1 MRKETK
7 LQNMAQIQKT
17 EILAPAGSYESM
29 TAAIEAGA
37 DAVYIGGSRFGARA
51 FANNLDEERMLKA
64 IDYAHLH
71 QVKLYMTVNTLMKE
85 TELEELYSYLLPF
98 YKRGLDA
105 VIVQDLGA
113 FFKIREWFPEL
124 PVHASTQMT
133 ITGVQGAK
141 MLAAMGADRVVTA
154 RELSLEE
161 IREIHKELPEL
172 EIESFVHGALCYC
185 YSGQCL
191 LSSLIGGRS
200 GNRGRCAQPCRLPY
214 EVKENGKTLNKKDEK
229 YVLSPKD
236 LCVLDILPEL
246 IEAGIYSLKIEGRMK
261 SQRYTAGVVR
271 IYRKYVDA
279 YYKNGREKYHVE
291 AADRKELL
299 DLFDRGGQT
308 EGYYR
313 QHNGKDMIT
322 LKEKPAFR
330 EANQALFDFLDKT
343 YVEKQSQIGILGN
356 ITVRVGEPLMLT
368 LEKKLS
374 SKNASIAVT
383 VIGEMVQA
391 AKNQPLTAQ
400 RIRTQMQKTGTSVF
414 FWENLCV
421 ETDEKSFLPM
431 QALNALRRQGMEK
444 LEEAILSK
452 YQRRKPQETNW
463 EEQTEYDT
471 AAKDIRT
478 KAAPVKTVPAKDIE
492 DIEAK
497 YVPAKTV
504 STGQKP
510 LQLSVLLEEMQGFSA
525 VLEEEAVSRI
535 YLAADSVPAERFLQY
550 VTECHERKKECYLAL
565 PQIFRKEAERFLD
578 TEWEHIKEAGFDGML
593 AGSLEE
599 LGYLREKGWALPVM
613 ADHNLYTWSAQAR
626 EVYRAMG
633 FSQDTLPVEL
643 NQKELQR
650 RGCEGSEW
658 IVYGRLPVMVS
669 AQCLVKTTKGC
680 TRKSEKLVMKD
691 RIGKEFPVKNHCVF
705 CYNTIYNTSP
715 LSLLGQERAAQKLK
729 VGAVRLQFT
738 IETKEE
744 IRRVLSAF
752 ADAFIR
758 QKPAEEPMEDY
769 TRGHFKRGVE

>member
-1 MRKETK
+1 MKQT
-7 LQNMAQIQKT
+7 QKT

-51 FANNLDEERMLKA
+51 FANNLDEETMLRA

-113 FFKIREWFPEL
+113 FFKIRECFLDL

-141 MLAAMGADRVVTA
+141 LLAGMGAWRVVTA

-161 IREIHKELPEL
+161 IREIHRELPEL

-229 YVLSPKD
+229 YILSPKD

-261 SQRYTAGVVR
+261 SPRYTAGVVR
-271 IYRKYVDA
+271 MYRKYVDA
-279 YYKNGREKYHVE
+279 YYKDGKEKYHVE
-291 AADRKELL
+291 AADRRELL

-313 QHNGKDMIT
+313 QHNGRDMIT

-330 EANQALFDFLDKT
+330 ETNQKLFDFLDKT
-343 YVEKQSQIGILGN
+343 YVEKQSQIGISGTV
-356 ITVRVGEPLMLT
+356 TVREGEPLALT
-368 LEKKLS
+368 LEKSLPLE
-374 SKNASIAVT
+374 NETVAVT
-383 VIGEMVQA
+383 VYGDMVQA
-391 AKNQPLTAQ
+391 AKNQPLTAD
-400 RIRTQMQKTGTSVF
+400 RIRTQMQKTGNSVF
-414 FWENLCV
+414 FWENLHV

-431 QALNALRRQGMEK
+431 QALNGLRRLGMEK
-444 LEEAILSK
+444 LEEAILSR
-452 YQRRKPQETNW
+452 YRRKTEDEKEKDEKTEQEKI
-463 EEQTEYDT
+463 EQEKTGPEDAGAAETT
-471 AAKDIRT
+471 AAGDGD
-478 KAAPVKTVPAKDIE
+478 AKVQRE
-492 DIEAK
+492 
-497 YVPAKTV
+497 
-504 STGQKP
+504 
-510 LQLSVLLEEMQGFSA
+510 LRLSVLLEEIEGFSV

-535 YLAADSVPAERFLQY
+535 YLAVDSVPAERFAQY
-550 VTECHERKKECYLAL
+550 VTECHKRGKACYLAL
-565 PQIFRKEAERFLD
+565 PQIFRKEAGDFLD
-578 TEWEHIKEAGFDGML
+578 TKWGMIKTAGFDGML

-599 LGYLREKGWALPVM
+599 LGYLKEKGWELPVV
-613 ADHNLYTWSAQAR
+613 ADHNLYTWSTQAR
-626 EVYRAMG
+626 EVYQAMG
-633 FSQDTLPVEL
+633 FSEDTLPVEL

-669 AQCLVKTTKGC
+669 AQCIVKTTKGC
-680 TRKSEKLVMKD
+680 TRKPERLVIKD
-691 RIGKEFPVKNHCVF
+691 RIGKEFPVKNHCAF

-715 LSLLGQERAAQKLK
+715 LSLLGQSRTAEKLR
-729 VGAVRLQFT
+729 VRAVRLQFSV
-738 IETKEE
+738 ETREE
-744 IRRVLSAF
+744 IKRITAAF

-758 QKPAEEPMEDY
+758 RKVVEEPVEDY

>member
-1 MRKETK
+1 MK
-7 LQNMAQIQKT
+7 QIQKT

-51 FANNLDEERMLKA
+51 FANNLDEEAMLRA

-113 FFKIREWFPEL
+113 FFRIREWFLDL
-124 PVHASTQMT
+124 PLHASTQMT

-141 MLAAMGADRVVTA
+141 LLAGMGAERVVTA

-161 IREIHKELPEL
+161 IREIHRELPEL

-214 EVKENGKTLNKKDEK
+214 EVKENGRTLNKKDEK
-229 YVLSPKD
+229 YILSPKD

-261 SQRYTAGVVR
+261 SPRYTAGVVR

-279 YYKNGREKYHVE
+279 YYKNGKEKYHVE
-291 AADRKELL
+291 AADRRELL

-313 QHNGKDMIT
+313 QHNGRDMIT

-330 EANQALFDFLDKT
+330 ETNQELFDFLDKT
-343 YVEKQSQIGILGN
+343 YVEKQSQIGISGTV
-356 ITVRVGEPLMLT
+356 TVREGEPLALT
-368 LEKKLS
+368 LKKRMS
-374 SKNASIAVT
+374 SENETVAVT
-383 VIGEMVQA
+383 VLGDMVQA
-391 AKNQPLTAQ
+391 AKNQPLTAD
-400 RIRTQMQKTGTSVF
+400 RIRTQMQKTGNSVF
-414 FWENLCV
+414 FWENLHV

-431 QALNALRRQGMEK
+431 QALNGLRRLGMEK
-444 LEEAILSK
+444 LEEAVLSR
-452 YQRRKPQETNW
+452 YRRKTEDEKAEKEKAGSEETGPQSEGAKENYYSTAD
-463 EEQTEYDT
+463 EQVKAGKTGMAEMT
-471 AAKDIRT
+471 AAGDGN
-478 KAAPVKTVPAKDIE
+478 AAV
-492 DIEAK
+492 
-497 YVPAKTV
+497 
-504 STGQKP
+504 QKE
-510 LQLSVLLEEMQGFSA
+510 LRLSVLLEEIEGFSV

-535 YLAADSVPAERFLQY
+535 YLAADSVPTERFAQY
-550 VTECHERKKECYLAL
+550 VTECHKRDKECYLAL
-565 PQIFRKEAERFLD
+565 PQIFRKEARDFLD
-578 TEWEHIKEAGFDGML
+578 AKWEMIKTAGFDGML

-599 LGYLREKGWALPVM
+599 LGYLKEKGWELPVA
-613 ADHNLYTWSAQAR
+613 ADHNLYTWSTQAR
-626 EVYRAMG
+626 EVYQAMG
-633 FSQDTLPVEL
+633 FSEDTLPVEL

-669 AQCLVKTTKGC
+669 AQCIVKTTKGC
-680 TRKSEKLVMKD
+680 TRKPERLVIKD

-715 LSLLGQERAAQKLK
+715 LSLLGQSRTAEKLG
-729 VGAVRLQFT
+729 VGAVRLQFSV
-738 IETKEE
+738 ETREE
-744 IRRVLSAF
+744 IKRITTAF

-758 QKPAEEPMEDY
+758 RKPTEEPVEDY